1 LRIALVQQHA
11 TDDPAANRARG
22 EAAFLEAAGAGAS
35 VVAFAELAFTRF
47 YPQVPATAAS
57 AGLAEPIPGP
67 TTDLFC
73 ARARET
79 GSVAVLNLFERDGD
93 RTYDSSPVIDSD
105 GRIVGVT
112 RMVHIMEGPG
122 FHERGYYAPGDR
134 ESFVHRTAAGRI
146 GVAICYDRHFPE
158 YMRGL
163 RLAGAELVVVPQAGA
178 VGEWTE
184 GIFEAELQVAAFQNG
199 YFAALANRVGREDG
213 LDFAGESFVVDPD
226 GRVIAR
232 APRGLDHILYAD
244 CDLAKNA
251 ASHAA
256 RHFLEDRRPPVYGA
270 MGLAD
275 PGRGRKGR

>member
-11 TDDPAANRARG
+11 SDDPAENRDRG
-22 EAAFLEAAGAGAS
+22 RRAFLEAARAGAS
-35 VVAFAELAFTRF
+35 LVGFAELAFSRF
-47 YPQVPATAAS
+47 YPQVPATASSPA
-57 AGLAEPIPGP
+57 LAETIPGP

-73 ARARET
+73 GLARET
-79 GSVAVLNLFERDGD
+79 SAVAVLNLFERDGD
-93 RTYDSSPVIDSD
+93 RTYDSSPVIDAD
-105 GRIVGVT
+105 GRLLGVT

-122 FHERGYYAPGDR
+122 FHERGYYTPGDQ
-134 ESFVHRTAAGRI
+134 ESFVYATAAGRI
-146 GVAICYDRHFPE
+146 GVAVCYDRHFPE

-199 YFAALANRVGREDG
+199 YFAALVNRVGREEG
-213 LDFAGESFVVDPD
+213 LEFAGESFVAAPD

-232 APRGLDHILYAD
+232 APRGRDHILYAD
-244 CDLAKNA
+244 CDLAGNA

-256 RHFLEDRRPPVYGA
+256 RHFLEDRRPSVYGR
-270 MGLAD
+270 MGLTD
-275 PGRGRKGR
+275 EGRKVR

>member
-22 EAAFLEAAGAGAS
+22 EAAFLEAARAGAN

-47 YPQVPATAAS
+47 YPQFPATGAS

-79 GSVAVLNLFERDGD
+79 GTVAVLNLFERDGD
-93 RTYDSSPVIDSD
+93 RTYDSSPVIDAD
-105 GRIVGVT
+105 GRIAGVT
-112 RMVHIMEGPG
+112 RMVHIMDGPG
-122 FHERGYYAPGDR
+122 FHERGYYTPGDR

-158 YMRGL
+158 FMRGL
-163 RLAGAELVVVPQAGA
+163 RLAGAEFVVVPQAGA

-213 LDFAGESFVVDPD
+213 LEFAGESFVVDPD

-244 CDLAKNA
+244 CDISKNA
-251 ASHAA
+251 SSHAA
-256 RHFLEDRRPPVYGA
+256 RHFLEDRRPLIYGA
-270 MGLAD
+270 MGLTEPA
-275 PGRGRKGR
+275 RKGR

>member
-11 TDDPAANRARG
+11 TGDPAENRERG
-22 EAAFLEAAGAGAS
+22 RRAFLEAARQGAN

-47 YPQVPATAAS
+47 YPQFPATAGS
-57 AGLAEPIPGP
+57 AGLAETVPGP

-73 ARARET
+73 GLARET
-79 GSVAVLNLFERDGD
+79 GTVAVLNLFERDGE
-93 RTYDSSPVIDSD
+93 RTFDASPVIDAD
-105 GRIVGVT
+105 GRLLGVT

-134 ESFVHRTAAGRI
+134 DSLVFDTAAGRI

-178 VGEWTE
+178 AGEWTE

-199 YFAALANRVGREDG
+199 YYAALTNRVGREDG
-213 LDFAGESFVVDPD
+213 LDFAGESYVVDPD

-244 CDLAKNA
+244 CDLGRTR
-251 ASHAA
+251 SSPAA
-256 RHFLEDRRPPVYGA
+256 RHFLGDRRPEVYGR

-275 PGRGRKGR
+275 PDRKAG

>member
-1 LRIALVQQHA
+1 MKASSAKA
-11 TDDPAANRARG
+11 TSPAPAR
-22 EAAFLEAAGAGAS
+22 
-35 VVAFAELAFTRF
+35 
-47 YPQVPATAAS
+47 AAS
-57 AGLAEPIPGP
+57 RKAALPLALAETVPGP

-73 ARARET
+73 GLARET
-79 GSVAVLNLFERDGD
+79 GTVAVLNLFERDGD
-93 RTYDSSPVIDSD
+93 RTYDSSPVIDAD
-105 GRIVGVT
+105 GRILGVT

-122 FHERGYYAPGDR
+122 FHERGYYTPGDR
-134 ESFVHRTAAGRI
+134 PVYVHATAAGRV

-199 YFAALANRVGREDG
+199 YYAALVNRVGREG
-213 LDFAGESFVVDPD
+213 ELDFAGESFVADPD
-226 GRVIAR
+226 GRVVAR
-232 APRGLDHILYAD
+232 APRGRDHVLIAD
-244 CDLAKNA
+244 CDFGKNA

-256 RHFLEDRRPPVYGA
+256 RHFLEDRRPDVYEG

-275 PGRGRKGR
+275 GRRKAA